1 MCGFA
6 GLLDPAG
13 ARGADELTALARTMA
28 DTLVHRGPD
37 DGGAWA
43 DPEAGIGLGCR
54 RLAVIDL
61 SAEGHQ
67 PMVSPSGRFVVA
79 YNGEIYNFATL
90 RARLESAG
98 ARFRGHS
105 DTEVLL
111 SAIDRWGLAKTLQE
125 LNGMFAF
132 ALWDRADHSLHLV
145 RDRLG
150 EKPLYFG
157 WVGRALLFASE
168 LKALRAFPA
177 FRATI
182 DRRTLARY
190 FGLGCVPAP
199 YTIYEGIRQLMPGT
213 ALAIG
218 RDAHERRFAAPEPYW
233 SAFGVAAAGASHPF
247 GGRPVEVADR
257 LEDLLGDA
265 VAMRLQADVP
275 VGAFLSGGIDSSTIV
290 ALMRARSTGTVR
302 SFTIGFEDLAYDESA
317 HAAAVARHLGTDH
330 TELRLTAKDARDVI
344 PKLPELYDDPF
355 ADASQIPTYLVSRL
369 AREHVTVS
377 LSGDGGTSS
386 SAATTATHGVARSGK
401 RRVGSP
407 CRCDEPRPRCWQ
419 RPPRPGGMPSS
430 SDGARCYPVAPGC
443 GSPV

>member
-28 DTLVHRGPD
+28 ETLVHRGPD

-67 PMVSPSGRFVVA
+67 PMVSASGRFVVA

-98 ARFRGHS
+98 AQFRGRS

-111 SAIDRWGLAKTLQE
+111 SAIDTWGLAKTLQE

-132 ALWDRADHSLHLV
+132 ALWDRADRSLHLV

-157 WVGRALLFASE
+157 WVGRALLFGSE

-177 FRATI
+177 FRAEI
-182 DRRTLARY
+182 DRQTLARY

-199 YTIYEGIRQLMPGT
+199 YTIYEGI
-213 ALAIG
+213 
-218 RDAHERRFAAPEPYW
+218 H
-233 SAFGVAAAGASHPF
+233 
-247 GGRPVEVADR
+247 
-257 LEDLLGDA
+257 
-265 VAMRLQADVP
+265 
-275 VGAFLSGGIDSSTIV
+275 
-290 ALMRARSTGTVR
+290 
-302 SFTIGFEDLAYDESA
+302 
-317 HAAAVARHLGTDH
+317 
-330 TELRLTAKDARDVI
+330 
-344 PKLPELYDDPF
+344 
-355 ADASQIPTYLVSRL
+355 
-369 AREHVTVS
+369 
-377 LSGDGGTSS
+377 
-386 SAATTATHGVARSGK
+386 
-401 RRVGSP
+401 
-407 CRCDEPRPRCWQ
+407 
-419 RPPRPGGMPSS
+419 
-430 SDGARCYPVAPGC
+430 
-443 GSPV
+443 